1 MNQIAFSSYCTIT
14 EMKAVFFAGFL
25 TLTRDGDEFG
35 SGVIFVE
42 AGFFPDRLN
51 YWLL

>member
-14 EMKAVFFAGFL
+14 EMKAVLFADFL
-25 TLTRDGDEFG
+25 TLTRDGDGFD
-35 SGVIFVE
+35 SGVNLVE
-42 AGFFPDRLN
+42 AGFFRDRLN